1 MTKFFGKIGYAM
13 TQETKPGVWTDQI
26 IEHEY
31 YGDLLR
37 NSYRFQTSDKVNDD
51 VLIANEFSIIADS
64 FAKDNFHLMRYIEFE
79 GTKWKITNVEVR
91 YPRLNLTVGGIYN
104 ENQI

>member
-13 TQETKPGVWTDQI
+13 TQETKPGVWMDQI
-26 IEHEY
+26 MEREY

-51 VLIANEFSIIADS
+51 VSIANEFSIIADS
-64 FAKDNFHLMRYIEFE
+64 FAKDNFHLMKSKKADFNKLQPFN
-79 GTKWKITNVEVR
+79 TLHLFLLV
-91 YPRLNLTVGGIYN
+91 
-104 ENQI
+104 

>member
-79 GTKWKITNVEVR
+79 GTNWKITNVEVR

-104 ENQI
+104 EN

>member
-13 TQETKPGVWTDQI
+13 TQETKPGVWMDQI
-26 IEHEY
+26 IEREY

-104 ENQI
+104 EN

>member
-13 TQETKPGVWTDQI
+13 TQETKPGVWMDQI
-26 IEHEY
+26 MEREY

-64 FAKDNFHLMRYIEFE
+64 FAKDNFHLTRYIEFE

-104 ENQI
+104 EN

>member
-1 MTKFFGKIGYAM
+1 MTKFFGKIGYVM
-13 TQETKPGVWTDQI
+13 TQETKPGVWMDQI

-51 VLIANEFSIIADS
+51 VSIANEFSIIADS

-104 ENQI
+104 EN

>member
-13 TQETKPGVWTDQI
+13 TQETKPGVWMDQI
-26 IEHEY
+26 MEREY

-51 VLIANEFSIIADS
+51 VSIANEFSIIADS
-64 FAKDNFHLMRYIEFE
+64 FAKDNFHLMKYIEFE
-79 GTKWKITNVEVR
+79 GIKWKITNVEVR

-104 ENQI
+104 EN

>member
-13 TQETKPGVWTDQI
+13 TQETKPGVWMDQI
-26 IEHEY
+26 MEREY

-51 VLIANEFSIIADS
+51 VPIANEFSIIADS
-64 FAKDNFHLMRYIEFE
+64 FAKDNFHLMKYIEFE

-104 ENQI
+104 EN

>member
-104 ENQI
+104 EN

>member
-79 GTKWKITNVEVR
+79 GTKWKITNVEVG

-104 ENQI
+104 EN

>member
-64 FAKDNFHLMRYIEFE
+64 FAKDSFHLMRYIEFE

-104 ENQI
+104 EN

>member
-13 TQETKPGVWTDQI
+13 TLETKPGVWTDQI

-104 ENQI
+104 EN

>member
-1 MTKFFGKIGYAM
+1 MTKFFGKIGYVM
-13 TQETKPGVWTDQI
+13 TQETKPGVWMDQI
-26 IEHEY
+26 MEREY

-51 VLIANEFSIIADS
+51 VLIANEFSIIAYS

-104 ENQI
+104 EN

>member
-79 GTKWKITNVEVR
+79 GTKWKIINVEVR

-104 ENQI
+104 EN

>member
-13 TQETKPGVWTDQI
+13 TQETKPGVWMDQI
-26 IEHEY
+26 MEREY

-91 YPRLNLTVGGIYN
+91 DPRLNLTVGGIYN
-104 ENQI
+104 EN

>member
-91 YPRLNLTVGGIYN
+91 CPRLNLTVGGIYN
-104 ENQI
+104 EN

>member
-13 TQETKPGVWTDQI
+13 TQETKPGVWMDQI
-26 IEHEY
+26 MEREY

-51 VLIANEFSIIADS
+51 VSIANEFSIIADS
-64 FAKDNFHLMRYIEFE
+64 FDKDNFHLMKYIEFE

-104 ENQI
+104 EN

>member
-1 MTKFFGKIGYAM
+1 MTKFF
-13 TQETKPGVWTDQI
+13 GVWTDQI

-104 ENQI
+104 EN

>member
-13 TQETKPGVWTDQI
+13 TQETKPGVWMDQI
-26 IEHEY
+26 MEREY

-51 VLIANEFSIIADS
+51 VSIANEFSIIADS
-64 FAKDNFHLMRYIEFE
+64 FAEDNFHLMKYIEFE

-104 ENQI
+104 EN

>member
-13 TQETKPGVWTDQI
+13 TQETKPGVWMDQI
-26 IEHEY
+26 MEREY

-64 FAKDNFHLMRYIEFE
+64 FAKDNFHLMRYIELE

-104 ENQI
+104 EN

>member
-13 TQETKPGVWTDQI
+13 TQETKPGVWMDQI
-26 IEHEY
+26 MEREY

-64 FAKDNFHLMRYIEFE
+64 FAKDNFHLMKYIEFE

-91 YPRLNLTVGGIYN
+91 YPRLHLTVGGIYN
-104 ENQI
+104 EN

>member
-13 TQETKPGVWTDQI
+13 TQETKPGVWMDQI
-26 IEHEY
+26 MEREY

-51 VLIANEFSIIADS
+51 ASIANEFSIIADS
-64 FAKDNFHLMRYIEFE
+64 FAKDNFHLMKYIEFE

-104 ENQI
+104 EN

>member
-13 TQETKPGVWTDQI
+13 TQEPKPGVWMDQI
-26 IEHEY
+26 MEREY

-104 ENQI
+104 EN

>member
-64 FAKDNFHLMRYIEFE
+64 FAKDNFHLMKYIEFE

-104 ENQI
+104 EN

>member
-13 TQETKPGVWTDQI
+13 TQETKPGVWMDQI
-26 IEHEY
+26 MEREY

-51 VLIANEFSIIADS
+51 VSIVNEFSIIADS
-64 FAKDNFHLMRYIEFE
+64 FAKDNFHLMKYIEFE

-104 ENQI
+104 EN

>member
-51 VLIANEFSIIADS
+51 VSIANEFSIIADS
-64 FAKDNFHLMRYIEFE
+64 FAKDNFHLMKYIEFE

-91 YPRLNLTVGGIYN
+91 SPRLNLTVGGIYN
-104 ENQI
+104 EN

>member
-13 TQETKPGVWTDQI
+13 AQETKPGVWTDQI

-104 ENQI
+104 EN

>member
-51 VLIANEFSIIADS
+51 VLIAN
-64 FAKDNFHLMRYIEFE
+64 
-79 GTKWKITNVEVR
+79 
-91 YPRLNLTVGGIYN
+91 
-104 ENQI
+104 

>member
-64 FAKDNFHLMRYIEFE
+64 FAKDKFHLMRYIEFE

-104 ENQI
+104 EN

>member
-79 GTKWKITNVEVR
+79 GIKWKITNVEVR

-104 ENQI
+104 EN

>member
-51 VLIANEFSIIADS
+51 VLIDNEFSIIADS

-104 ENQI
+104 EN

>member
-13 TQETKPGVWTDQI
+13 TQETKPGVWMDQI
-26 IEHEY
+26 MEREY
-31 YGDLLR
+31 YVDLLR

-64 FAKDNFHLMRYIEFE
+64 FAKDNFHLMKYIEFD

-104 ENQI
+104 EN

>member
-1 MTKFFGKIGYAM
+1 MTKFFGKIGYVM
-13 TQETKPGVWTDQI
+13 TQETKPGVWMDQI
-26 IEHEY
+26 MEREY

-104 ENQI
+104 EN

>member
-13 TQETKPGVWTDQI
+13 TKETKPGVWTDQI

-104 ENQI
+104 EN

>member
-1 MTKFFGKIGYAM
+1 MAKFFGKIGCAM

-104 ENQI
+104 EN

>member
-91 YPRLNLTVGGIYN
+91 YPRLNLTVGGLYN
-104 ENQI
+104 EN